1 MDAKRQGEIALVLLK
16 YLMRKKGLNLSP
28 SMIREFGNTSKETS
42 IPIDELKQFSK
53 PIMQEMLDECFEA
66 EEAKD
71 QG

>member
-1 MDAKRQGEIALVLLK
+1 MDTKRQGEIALVLLK
-16 YLMRKKGLNLSP
+16 HLMRKKGLNLSP
-28 SMIREFGNTSKETS
+28 SMMRDFGNASKETG

-53 PIMQEMLDECFEA
+53 SIMQEMLDECFEA

>member
-16 YLMRKKGLNLSP
+16 YFLRKKGFNLSQN
-28 SMIREFGNTSKETS
+28 MMREFGNTSKETG
-42 IPIDELKQFSK
+42 IPIDELKQFSR

-66 EEAKD
+66 KEAKD

>member
-28 SMIREFGNTSKETS
+28 SMIREFGNTSKETG
-42 IPIDELKQFSK
+42 IPIDELKQFSRL
-53 PIMQEMLDECFEA
+53 IMQEMLDECFEA
-66 EEAKD
+66 KEAKD